1 MNTNIPFYAGESKPV
16 DFDLTADLR
25 PGQTIASIVT
35 FETESPVVFVSGS
48 GSISPDGRVAQG
60 RFSVPSGTVAGGR
73 YTITLVAT
81 LQNPTAEEY
90 RLPGVIQVMRVP
102 Q

>member
-1 MNTNIPFYAGESKPV
+1 MNTNIPFFAGESKPV

-25 PGQTIASIVT
+25 PGQTIASVA
-35 FETESPVVFVSGS
+35 FEAESPVTFVTGS

-60 RFSVPSGTVAGGR
+60 RFLVPDGTVAGGR